1 MSLSELTPAARHAR
15 IADDFSEVAEQVAD
29 WEALTPVAGWEARDV
44 VGHLTTWLPGL
55 LSAGGVE
62 LDAPAPVDD
71 DPVAAW
77 RAHAAAVQALL
88 DDPERASAEFSH
100 PQIGSMP
107 VDQAI
112 DRFYTADVFM
122 HTWDLARASGHDV
135 SLDPEFC
142 TQLLTGMEAMVDVLR
157 DSGQYGPRVE
167 VPADADP
174 QTRLIGFIGRDPFW
188 RPDTPS
194 S

>member
-15 IADDFSEVAEQVAD
+15 IADDFSEVAEQVTD
-29 WEALTPVAGWEARDV
+29 WDAPTPVADWRARDV

-62 LDAPAPVDD
+62 LDAPAGADD

-88 DDPERASAEFSH
+88 DDPELVSAEFSH
-100 PQIGSMP
+100 PQIGTMP
-107 VDQAI
+107 VAEAI

-122 HTWDLARASGHDV
+122 HIWDLARASGQDAG
-135 SLDPEFC
+135 LDPEFC
-142 TQLLTGMEAMVDVLR
+142 TQLLTGMEAMEDVLR
-157 DSGQYGPRVE
+157 TSGQFGPPLE

-174 QTRLIGFIGRDPFW
+174 QSRLMGFIGRDPSW
-188 RPDTPS
+188 RPNTPTS
-194 S
+194 

>member
-1 MSLSELTPAARHAR
+1 MSLSELTPAARHDR
-15 IADDFSEVAEQVAD
+15 IARDFSEVAEQVAD
-29 WEALTPVAGWEARDV
+29 WNAPTPVADWKARDV

-62 LDAPAPVDD
+62 LDAPAATD

-77 RAHAAAVQALL
+77 EAHAAAVQALL

-100 PQIGSMP
+100 PQIGTMP
-107 VDQAI
+107 VAEAV

-122 HTWDLARASGHDV
+122 HTWDLAQASGQDAG
-135 SLDPEFC
+135 LDPEFC
-142 TQLLTGMEAMVDVLR
+142 TQLLTGMETMEDVLR
-157 DSGQYGPRVE
+157 DSGQFGPPVE

-174 QTRLIGFIGRDPFW
+174 QARLMGFIGRDPAW
-188 RPDTPS
+188 RPDAPGS
-194 S
+194 